1 MLDLPIRTR
10 LGAILL
16 VLATAAG
23 SGPSWAQTPPAEAP
37 QPAAAEAKAAEEAE
51 PEVVLDTIVVTAQK
65 REENIQKVPISIT
78 TFDAEQFRL
87 LTGGAADVK
96 FLSGRVPSLVLESS
110 FGRVAPRF
118 YIRGLGNTDFDLAA
132 SQPVSIIMDDVVM
145 ENVVLKSLP
154 IFDVERV
161 EVYRGPQGTL
171 FGRNTTAGIVRFD
184 TVKPSEEFERSRAPP
199 TAPSA
204 RSTFD
209 GAVGGAHRP
218 GHARPAPRSSASTA
232 TTGSTTRF
240 TGENNARR
248 LRRIRRP
255 PAAPITP
262 NDKLDVLLNVHGCAL
277 DGTAAHLPR
286 QRHHAGHATASPA
299 TTTQDTV
306 YQDGG
311 NDQDDRRL
319 RRLAQRRLRLRRRQA
334 DLDHRLRNDRRF
346 SRGDIDGGFGAVSPA
361 VRPGLHPVRRPE
373 SADGIPDLDQFTQ
386 ELRLAGKASDTID
399 WLFGLFYFDESFTA
413 ETFSYNSLAPGNPQ
427 DGYAFQT
434 QDTTSWAAFTSWD
447 FRPIEHWLFKA
458 GLRYT
463 TEEKD
468 FAAERPDP
476 TFQLPTD
483 GPIQVSTDADL
494 VTWDLSATWEA
505 SAQTNF
511 YGRIGTGF
519 RAPSIQGRILFCAD
533 FEGGNNPA
541 TNCVSIADEEEIL
554 STEIG
559 MKTESADRKVRLNLA
574 VYDFKVDGQ
583 QIVAV
588 GGQYNTA
595 TLLNADTTNGYGFE
609 ANLDWA
615 PSQYWLITL
624 GGSYNH
630 TDIDDPNLLVAP
642 CGGGCT
648 VTDPFVNGLAKV
660 DGNALPNAPEW
671 IFDGIIDFRM
681 PAGDGV
687 FFSSLDWAY
696 QSEKSFF
703 LYESKEF
710 NSDSF
715 EVGLRAGYTFAEAK
729 YELALFAR
737 NLLDEEI
744 LQGAIDFDNLT
755 GMTNEPRL
763 IGIEFSTR
771 F

>member
-10 LGAILL
+10 LGALLL

-110 FGRVAPRF
+110 FGRAFPRF
-118 YIRGLGNTDFDLAA
+118 YIRGLGNTDFDLNA
-132 SQPVSIIMDDVVM
+132 SQPVSMVVD
-145 ENVVLKSLP
+145 EVVLENPVVKGMPL
-154 IFDVERV
+154 FDMERV
-161 EVYRGPQGTL
+161 EVLRGPQGTF
-171 FGRNTTAGIVRFD
+171 FGRNTPAGVVKFD
-184 TVKPSEEFERSRAPP
+184 TVKPSDEESGYMRASYG
-199 TAPSA
+199 TFDNIDVQAAYGGGSETFSA
-204 RSTFD
+204 R
-209 GAVGGAHRP
+209 
-218 GHARPAPRSSASTA
+218 ASVLYQSQSDWVDN
-232 TTGSTTRF
+232 GF
-240 TGENNARR
+240 TGEKNALGGFDTTAAR
-248 LRRIRRP
+248 LQFMW
-255 PAAPITP
+255 TP
-262 NDKLDVLLNVHGCAL
+262 NDKFDALLNLHGWSL
-277 DGTAAHLPR
+277 DGTARIFRANILNKGSNDF
-286 QRHHAGHATASPA
+286 ADDFE
-299 TTTQDTV
+299 QDTV
-306 YQDGG
+306 YQDGL
-311 NDQDDRRL
+311 NDQTIDAYGGSFKFDYDFGGAKL
-319 RRLAQRRLRLRRRQA
+319 TSVTGYETISKMY
-334 DLDHRLRNDRRF
+334 
-346 SRGDIDGGFGAVSPA
+346 SRGDIDGGFGAVYAPPFG
-361 VRPGLHPVRRPE
+361 PGFIPFVSE
-373 SADGIPDLDQFTQ
+373 SADGIPNLDQFTE

-710 NSDSF
+710 NGDSF